1 MLPGGLMMHGLLLAR
16 AKAMGEGIALNQTLT
31 RGQKSRPAVHPPME
45 LGYECAESCDDACMK

>member
-1 MLPGGLMMHGLLLAR
+1 MMHGLLLAR

-31 RGQKSRPAVHPPME
+31 RSQKSRPAVHPPME